1 MSQEFDDD
9 AQDIP
14 AAVTKSSLI
23 SPKLIIVFVVIV
35 LPPTPFSPRPARPL
49 SPPAPPIAAGF
60 GGCLVFLGPKEART
74 TRSVGS
80 GEEGIRQLCAC
91 TLHCSCCNVF
101 PQKRYGPKSY
111 AKKRKESR
119 NKLAATLISYDIDS
133 ISHLLQCRDFRA

>member
-35 LPPTPFSPRPARPL
+35 LVGALYFWAR
-49 SPPAPPIAAGF
+49 
-60 GGCLVFLGPKEART
+60 KRHEQHEALEAEKR
-74 TRSVGS
+74 
-80 GEEGIRQLCAC
+80 
-91 TLHCSCCNVF
+91 
-101 PQKRYGPKSY
+101 KRYGPKSY

-119 NKLAATLISYDIDS
+119 NELAATPTSS
-133 ISHLLQCRDFRA
+133 SLL